1 MLEVT
6 TNERGISKNLK
17 KDTIKVLLIFAT
29 PHTSYLNMEIKH
41 M

>member
-29 PHTSYLNMEIKH
+29 PNIHHI
-41 M
+41 